1 MSTASRLG
9 WGAPWLKIVMPLM
22 ATSTSSGLK
31 GQTSSGTVP
40 SWERMRPQLGSAP
53 ATAHLRRLEELT
65 VRAAA
70 SAASSLTAP
79 ETVMAMSWVAPSA
92 SATRRRPS
100 LLITSVSA
108 SSNSAREG
116 VVPEAPEAS
125 RRTVSL
131 VDMQPSELIRLT
143 VRVVADARASCA
155 C

>member
-1 MSTASRLG
+1 
-9 WGAPWLKIVMPLM
+9 
-22 ATSTSSGLK
+22 
-31 GQTSSGTVP
+31 
-40 SWERMRPQLGSAP
+40 MRPQLGSAP

-100 LLITSVSA
+100 RLITSVSA
-108 SSNSAREG
+108 SSSSSWEG

-125 RRTVSL
+125 RTTVSL
-131 VDMQPSELIRLT
+131 VDMHPSELIRLT
-143 VRVVADARASCA
+143 VRVVAEVRASWA